1 MRIKEK
7 MAVENGI
14 SHIHHIDVRFS
25 EVDSLHI
32 VWHGNYIK
40 YMEDGREAFGRAFGI
55 SYLDVKAHG
64 YTIPIV
70 KIACEFKKPLKY
82 GEKAIIKTTFIKT
95 EAAKIIFYSHIY
107 NEKDELVASGET
119 IQIFLDE
126 KNELC
131 LQAPDFYNEWKKSI
145 FETQV

>member
-1 MRIKEK
+1 MRSKEK
-7 MAVENGI
+7 VAIENGI
-14 SHIHHIDVRFS
+14 THIHNIDVRFS

-40 YMEDGREAFGRAFGI
+40 YMEDGREAFGRTYGI

-70 KIACEFKKPLKY
+70 KINCEFKKPLKY
-82 GEKAIIKTTFIKT
+82 GEKAIIKTTFINT

-107 NEKDELVASGET
+107 NENEELVACGET
-119 IQIFLDE
+119 IQIFLDD

-131 LQAPDFYNEWKKSI
+131 LQTPEFYNRWKQTI
-145 FETQV
+145 FAINV